1 MNQEEEYINIYP
13 NLKRIINICKFK
25 YNILEIKLFQSVRV
39 AVYLYNEN
47 DLLIE
52 ARQYLI
58 QGDEY
63 KAWNNDDQYI
73 INLIKK
79 KIQEPWVIN

>member
-1 MNQEEEYINIYP
+1 MNQEEFPVYP
-13 NLKRIINICKFK
+13 NIQRIVKIVKFK
-25 YNILEIKLFQSVRV
+25 YNVLEIKLFESVRI

-73 INLIKK
+73 MNLIKK
-79 KIQEPWVIN
+79 KIQEPWVIY

>member
-1 MNQEEEYINIYP
+1 MNNEEYPIYP
-13 NLKRIINICKFK
+13 NIKRIINICKFK
-25 YNILEIKLFQSVRV
+25 YNILEIKLFESVRI

-79 KIQEPWVIN
+79 TIQEPWVIN

>member
-1 MNQEEEYINIYP
+1 MNQEEFPVYP
-13 NLKRIINICKFK
+13 NIQRIVKIVKFK
-25 YNILEIKLFQSVRV
+25 YNVLEIKLF

-73 INLIKK
+73 MNLIKK
-79 KIQEPWVIN
+79 KIQEPWFI

>member
-25 YNILEIKLFQSVRV
+25 YTVLEIKLFQNVRI

-52 ARQYLI
+52 AKQFLI
-58 QGDEY
+58 EGQEY
-63 KAWNNDDQYI
+63 EAWSQDDKYI
-73 INLIKK
+73 INLIKQ
-79 KIQEPWVIN
+79 KIQSG